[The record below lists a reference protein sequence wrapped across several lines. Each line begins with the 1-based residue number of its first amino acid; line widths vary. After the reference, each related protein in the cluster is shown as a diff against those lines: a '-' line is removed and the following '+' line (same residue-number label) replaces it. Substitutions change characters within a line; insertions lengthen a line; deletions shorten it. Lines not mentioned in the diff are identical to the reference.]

1 MSSKRSRGE
10 KTSVASGNP
19 SPHFPSAKIPP
30 HVGRHADAENETSE
44 RFHISHHGRFLSI
57 PNHVRSLACS
67 SAVRLRLFQHDG
79 GQQDVILLLIPPPAS
94 KKSPRR
100 GSWTCTLHRRRW
112 TTCYGRRERSRGTA
126 CARQCRP
133 LATGPAVLRCEVA
146 ARSQRVPERDQHVEY
161 KLDAREISATES

>member
-1 MSSKRSRGE
+1 MLLSMSSKRSRGE

-19 SPHFPSAKIPP
+19 SPISPQPK
-30 HVGRHADAENETSE
+30 
-44 RFHISHHGRFLSI
+44 FHHMLAAMLTPKTKRASDFTFLIIGRFLSI

-112 TTCYGRRERSRGTA
+112 TTCYGRVTIPWHCLRPPMQAA
-126 CARQCRP
+126 CDGADC
-133 LATGPAVLRCEVA
+133 A
-146 ARSQRVPERDQHVEY
+146 A
-161 KLDAREISATES
+161 L

>member
-1 MSSKRSRGE
+1 MLLSMSSQRLRGE
-10 KTSVASGNP
+10 KTSVASKNP
-19 SPHFPSAKIPP
+19 SPQFPTAEIPP

-44 RFHISHHGRFLSI
+44 RFHISHHECFLSI

-79 GQQDVILLLIPPPAS
+79 GQQDVILLLFPPPAS

-112 TTCYGRRERSRGTA
+112 TTCYGRVTIPWHCLRPPMQAA
-126 CARQCRP
+126 CDGAGC
-133 LATGPAVLRCEVA
+133 A
-146 ARSQRVPERDQHVEY
+146 A
-161 KLDAREISATES
+161 L